1 MKRAL
6 FAATA
11 LMCAA
16 PLAVYAQAEP
26 QTAPASGGPLQTAD
40 IFSLEMASDPQI
52 SPDGRAVVYVRRS
65 NDIMT
70 DRTLQA
76 LWAVDFDGSNHRPL
90 ASGSTSYSGPAW
102 APGSDRVAVVASEDG
117 ETTLQVVWP
126 ESGRVAR
133 LAELPFGAS
142 GLSWSPDGRWIAF
155 TMFTPA
161 PGPQIDIGL
170 PAKPPGAE
178 WADPAI
184 VDETTRY
191 EFDGVGE
198 IPDGASQI
206 YLISA
211 EGGAPRRITSVSDGQ
226 ISGLEWT
233 PDSGRILFSWGGRE
247 ADGFDFR
254 TSDIYAVTPQGG
266 EPVQITDFP
275 GPEGSP
281 KVSPDGR
288 RLAFLG
294 EQAREES
301 HIDTDLYVMDLNGGE
316 PRRLLGDLDRGID
329 QIAWA
334 DDRGLFVRFDDLG
347 HTVLAHAG
355 LNGGLDRLT
364 DAIGGTTFGRPYT
377 SGSFSASTNG
387 RWAATLASA
396 TDLADVGVGTRR
408 GRAEEITDLNADV
421 LGVRE
426 LAQVERMTWQSS
438 ADGQEIEGWIAYPPG
453 FDESRTY
460 PMILEIHGGPHTA
473 YGPQFSGEV
482 QLYAAAGYVVL
493 YTNPRGST
501 SYGEDFANEI
511 DKAYPGD
518 DVADLLSGVD
528 ALVARGFIDEDRL
541 YVTGGSG
548 GGVLTA
554 QLIGVTDRFAAAAV
568 GKPVIN
574 WTSFALAADIGP
586 VIQRYWF
593 GTTPW
598 ENPEE
603 YWRRSPLS
611 LVGNVE
617 TPSLVFVGAEDRRT
631 PVFEA
636 EQYYNAL
643 QIRGVESRL
652 VRIPGA
658 YHGIADSR
666 PSRLLQKAGHVLA
679 WFDAHGGA
687 DAE

>member
-6 FAATA
+6 MAAA
-11 LMCAA
+11 LCCAA
-16 PLAVYAQAEP
+16 PFTAHS
-26 QTAPASGGPLQTAD
+26 QTADAQPASGGPLQAVD
-40 IFSLEMASDPQI
+40 IFSLEMATDPQI
-52 SPDGRAVVYVRRS
+52 SRDGRQIAYVRRS

-70 DRTLQA
+70 DRTRQA
-76 LWAVDFDGSNHRPL
+76 VWAVDFDGANHRPL
-90 ASGSTSYSGPAW
+90 ASGSASYSSPRW
-102 APGSDRVAVVASEDG
+102 SPQSDRLVMSASEDG
-117 ETTLQVVWP
+117 ETTLDMIWP
-126 ESGRVAR
+126 QTGRVAR
-133 LAELPFGAS
+133 LAQLPFGAG
-142 GLSWSPDGRWIAF
+142 GLTWSPDGRWIAF

-161 PGPQIDIGL
+161 PGPQVDIGL
-170 PAKPPGAE
+170 PPKPPGAE
-178 WADPAI
+178 WAEPAL

-211 EGGAPRRITSVSDGQ
+211 EGGAPRRVTNVADGQ
-226 ISGLEWT
+226 ISGLTWT
-233 PDSGRILFSWGGRE
+233 PDSARILFSWGGRE
-247 ADGFDFR
+247 EDGFDFR
-254 TSDIYAVTPQGG
+254 TSDIYAVTPQSGALQ
-266 EPVQITDFP
+266 QITDFP

-281 KVSPDGR
+281 AVSPDGS
-288 RLAFLG
+288 RLAYLG
-294 EQAREES
+294 EAAREES
-301 HIDTDLYVMDLNGGE
+301 HVDTDLYVMALDGGE
-316 PRRLLGDLDRGID
+316 PERLLADLDRGID
-329 QIAWA
+329 QIEWA
-334 DDRGLFVRFDDLG
+334 DDRGLFVRFDDVG
-347 HTVLAHAG
+347 HTVLAYAG

-364 DAIGGTTFGRPYT
+364 DQLGGTTFGRPYT
-377 SGSFSASTNG
+377 SGSFSASSNG

-396 TDLADVGVGTRR
+396 SDLANVGVGARR
-408 GRAEEITDLNADV
+408 GRAEMITDLNADV

-426 LAQVERMTWQSS
+426 LARVERMTWESS
-438 ADGQEIEGWIAYPPG
+438 ADGMEIEGWIAYPPG
-453 FDESRTY
+453 FDPDGSY
-460 PMILEIHGGPHTA
+460 PMILEIHSGPHTA

-586 VIQRYWF
+586 VIMRYWF

-611 LVGNVE
+611 LVGEVE
-617 TPSLVFVGAEDRRT
+617 TPTLVFVGAEDRRT

-643 QIRGVESRL
+643 QIRGIESRL
-652 VRIPGA
+652 LRIPGA

-666 PSRLLQKAGHVLA
+666 PSRLLQKAGHVMA
-679 WFDAHGGA
+679 WFDDHGGA
-687 DAE
+687 AEPD

>member
-6 FAATA
+6 MAAA
-11 LMCAA
+11 LCCAA
-16 PLAVYAQAEP
+16 PFAAQS
-26 QTAPASGGPLQTAD
+26 QTEDAQPAAGGPLQAAD
-40 IFSLEMASDPQI
+40 IFSLEMATDPQI
-52 SPDGRAVVYVRRS
+52 SPDGRQIAYVRRS

-70 DRTLQA
+70 DRTRQA
-76 LWAVDFDGSNHRPL
+76 VWAVDFAGSDHRPL
-90 ASGSTSYSGPAW
+90 ASGSASYSSPRW
-102 APGSDRVAVVASEDG
+102 SPQSDRLVVSASEDG
-117 ETTLQVVWP
+117 ETTLEMIWP
-126 ESGRVAR
+126 ETGRVAR
-133 LAELPFGAS
+133 LAELPFGA
-142 GLSWSPDGRWIAF
+142 GALSWSPDGRWIAF

-161 PGPQIDIGL
+161 PGPQVDIGM
-170 PAKPPGAE
+170 PPKPPGAE
-178 WADPAI
+178 WADPAL

-211 EGGAPRRITSVSDGQ
+211 EGGAPRRITNVADGQ
-226 ISGLEWT
+226 ISGLAWT

-247 ADGFDFR
+247 EDGFDFR
-254 TSDIYAVTPQGG
+254 TSDIYAVTPQSGALQ
-266 EPVQITDFP
+266 QITDFP

-281 KVSPDGR
+281 AVSPDGS

-294 EQAREES
+294 EAAREES
-301 HIDTDLYVMDLNGGE
+301 HIDTDLYVMPLNGGE
-316 PRRLLGDLDRGID
+316 PERLLADLDRGID
-329 QIAWA
+329 QIEWA
-334 DDRGLFVRFDDLG
+334 DNRGLYVRFDDAG
-347 HTVLAHAG
+347 HTVLAYAG

-364 DAIGGTTFGRPYT
+364 DRIGGTTFGRPYT
-377 SGSFSASTNG
+377 SGSFSASSNG

-396 TDLADVGVGTRR
+396 SDLADVGVGSRR
-408 GRAEEITDLNADV
+408 GQAEEISDLNADV

-426 LAQVERMTWQSS
+426 LARVERMTWESS
-438 ADGQEIEGWIAYPPG
+438 ADGMEIEGWIAYPPG
-453 FDESRTY
+453 FDPDESY

-482 QLYAAAGYVVL
+482 QLFAAAGYVVL

-511 DKAYPGD
+511 DKNYPGD

-528 ALVARGFIDEDRL
+528 ALVERGFIDEDRL

-586 VIQRYWF
+586 VILRYWF

-598 ENPEE
+598 ESPEE

-611 LVGNVE
+611 LVGEVE
-617 TPSLVFVGAEDRRT
+617 TPTLVFVGAEDRRT

-643 QIRGVESRL
+643 QIRGIESRL
-652 VRIPGA
+652 VRIPGT

-666 PSRLLQKAGHVLA
+666 PSRLLQKAGHILA
-679 WFDAHGGA
+679 WFDDHGGS
-687 DAE
+687 DEQD

>member
-6 FAATA
+6 LAAAA
-11 LMCAA
+11 LACAA
-16 PLAVYAQAEP
+16 PHAAFAQNAGA
-26 QTAPASGGPLQTAD
+26 APASGGPLQAAD

-52 SPDGRAVVYVRRS
+52 SPDGRQIAYVRRS

-70 DRTLQA
+70 DQTRNA
-76 LWAVDFDGSNHRPL
+76 VWAIGYDGEGHRPL
-90 ASGSTSYSGPAW
+90 ASGSASYSSPTW
-102 APGSDRVAVVASEDG
+102 SPRSDRLIVAASEDG
-117 ETTLQVVWP
+117 ETTLQMIWP
-126 ESGRVAR
+126 ATGHMAR
-133 LAELPFGAS
+133 LAELPFGA
-142 GLSWSPDGRWIAF
+142 GGMSWSPDGRWIAF

-161 PGPQIDIGL
+161 AGPQVDIGL
-170 PAKPPGAE
+170 PPKPPGAE
-178 WADPAI
+178 WADPAL

-198 IPDGASQI
+198 IPDGVSQI
-206 YLISA
+206 YVISA
-211 EGGAPRRITSVSDGQ
+211 EGGAPRKITSVEDGS

-233 PDSGRILFSWGGRE
+233 PDSRRILFSWGGRE

-254 TSDIYAVTPQGG
+254 TSDIYAVDAAGG
-266 EPVQITDFP
+266 ALEQITDFE

-301 HIDTDLYVMDLNGGE
+301 HIDSDLYVMEMAGGE
-316 PRRLLGDLDRGID
+316 PQRLLSDLDRGID
-329 QIAWA
+329 QIEWA
-334 DDRGLFVRFDDLG
+334 DDRGLFVRFDDVG
-347 HTVLAHAG
+347 HTVLAYAG

-377 SGSFSASTNG
+377 SGSFSAADNG

-396 TDLADVGVGTRR
+396 YDLADVGVGSRR

-426 LAQVERMTWQSS
+426 LARVERMTWESS
-438 ADGQEIEGWIAYPPG
+438 ADGQEIEGWVAYPPG
-453 FDESRTY
+453 FDPEQSY

-482 QLYAAAGYVVL
+482 QLFAAAGYMVL

-501 SYGEDFANEI
+501 SYGETFANEI
-511 DKAYPGD
+511 DKAYPGE
-518 DVADLLSGVD
+518 DVDDLLSGVD

-554 QLIGVTDRFAAAAV
+554 QLIGLTDRFAAAAV

-574 WTSFALAADIGP
+574 WTSFTLAADIGP
-586 VIQRYWF
+586 AIHRYWF
-593 GTTPW
+593 GVTPW
-598 ENPEE
+598 EAPEE

-611 LVGNVE
+611 LVGEVE
-617 TPSLVFVGAEDRRT
+617 TPTLVFVGAEDRRT
-631 PVFEA
+631 PVFES

-643 QIRGVESRL
+643 QIRGIESRL
-652 VRIPGA
+652 VRIPGT

-666 PSRLLQKAGHVLA
+666 PSRLLQKAGHILA
-679 WFDAHGGA
+679 WFEQYDGA
-687 DAE
+687 EE

>member
-6 FAATA
+6 LAAAALACLAPSITA
-11 LMCAA
+11 AQTPEAGPAA
-16 PLAVYAQAEP
+16 
-26 QTAPASGGPLQTAD
+26 GGPLQAAD

-52 SPDGRAVVYVRRS
+52 SPDGRQVAYVRRS
-65 NDIMT
+65 NDIMI
-70 DRTLQA
+70 DRTRQA
-76 LWAVDFDGSNHRPL
+76 LWAIDFDGSDHRPL
-90 ASGSTSYSGPAW
+90 ASGSANYSGPAW
-102 APGSDRVAVVASEDG
+102 SPQSDRLVVSASEDG
-117 ETTLQVVWP
+117 ETTLQMIWP
-126 ESGRVAR
+126 ETGRTAR
-133 LAELPFGAS
+133 LTSLPSGA
-142 GLSWSPDGRWIAF
+142 GDLSWSPDGRWIAF

-161 PGPQIDIGL
+161 QGPQVDIGL
-170 PAKPPGAE
+170 PPKPPGAE

-211 EGGAPRRITSVSDGQ
+211 EGGAPRRITNVADGQ
-226 ISGLEWT
+226 ISGLAWT

-247 ADGFDFR
+247 EAGFDFR
-254 TSDIYAVTPQGG
+254 ASDIYTVTPQSGALQ
-266 EPVQITDFP
+266 QITDFP

-281 KVSPDGR
+281 AVSPDGR

-294 EQAREES
+294 EADREES
-301 HIDTDLYVMDLNGGE
+301 HIDSDLFVMEMDGGE
-316 PRRLLGDLDRGID
+316 PRRLLADLDRGID

-334 DDRGLFVRFDDLG
+334 DDRGLFVRFDDAG

-364 DAIGGTTFGRPYT
+364 DAIGGATFGRPYT
-377 SGSFSASTNG
+377 SGSCSASDTG
-387 RWAATLASA
+387 RWAATLANA
-396 TDLADVGVGTRR
+396 TDLADVGVGSRR
-408 GRAEEITDLNADV
+408 GGAEEITDLNADV
-421 LGVRE
+421 LGQRD
-426 LAQVERMTWQSS
+426 LARVERMTWEST
-438 ADGQEIEGWIAYPPG
+438 ADGQEIEGWIAYPPN
-453 FDESRTY
+453 FDPNGSY
-460 PMILEIHGGPHTA
+460 PIILEILGGPHTA

-511 DKAYPGD
+511 DKNYPGD

-528 ALVARGFIDEDRL
+528 ALVDRGFIDEDRL

-574 WTSFALAADIGP
+574 WTSFTLAADIGP
-586 VIQRYWF
+586 VIMRYWF

-611 LVGNVE
+611 LVGEVE
-617 TPSLVFVGAEDRRT
+617 TPTLVFVGAEDRRT

-643 QIRGVESRL
+643 QIRGIESRL
-652 VRIPGA
+652 VRIPGS

-666 PSRLLQKAGHVLA
+666 PSRLLQKAGHVIA
-679 WFDAHGGA
+679 WFDDHGG
-687 DAE
+687 EEE

>member
-1 MKRAL
+1 MKRILPAAAVLACVAPLIAL
-6 FAATA
+6 AQEAG
-11 LMCAA
+11 AA
-16 PLAVYAQAEP
+16 PAA
-26 QTAPASGGPLQTAD
+26 GGPLQFAD
-40 IFSLEMASDPQI
+40 VFSLEMASDPQI
-52 SPDGRAVVYVRRS
+52 SPDGRQIAYVRRS

-70 DRTLQA
+70 DRTRSA
-76 LWAVDFDGSNHRPL
+76 IWAIGFDGADHRPL
-90 ASGSTSYSGPAW
+90 ASGSASYSNPTW
-102 APGSDRVAVVASEDG
+102 APTSDRLAVTVSEDG
-117 ETTLQVVWP
+117 ENRLELVWP
-126 ESGRVAR
+126 ATGRTAR
-133 LAELPFGAS
+133 LAELPFGAG
-142 GLSWSPDGRWIAF
+142 GLSWSPDGRWLAF

-161 PGPQIDIGL
+161 PGPQVDIGL
-170 PAKPPGAE
+170 PPKPPGAE
-178 WADPAI
+178 WADPALI
-184 VDETTRY
+184 DENTRY

-211 EGGAPRRITSVSDGQ
+211 DGGAPRKLTHIESGS

-233 PDSGRILFSWGGRE
+233 PDSDRILFSWGGRE
-247 ADGFDFR
+247 EDGFDFR
-254 TSDIYAVTPQGG
+254 SSDLYAVDASGGAPQ
-266 EPVQITDFP
+266 QITDLP

-281 KVSPDGR
+281 KLSPDGR

-301 HIDTDLYVMDLNGGE
+301 HIDSDLYVMDMNGGE
-316 PRRLLGDLDRGID
+316 PRRLLANLDRGID
-329 QIAWA
+329 QIEWA
-334 DDRGLFVRFDDLG
+334 DDRGLFVRFDDVG
-347 HTVLAHAG
+347 HTVLAYAG

-396 TDLADVGVGTRR
+396 YDLADVGVGARR
-408 GRAEEITDLNADV
+408 GGAEEITDLNADV
-421 LGVRE
+421 LGVRD
-426 LAQVERMTWQSS
+426 LAEVERFTWESS
-438 ADGQEIEGWIAYPPG
+438 ADGQEIEGWIAYPPD
-453 FDESRTY
+453 FDPSRTY

-482 QLYAAAGYVVL
+482 QLFAAAGYVVL

-501 SYGEDFANEI
+501 SYGETFANEI
-511 DKAYPGD
+511 DKNYPGE
-518 DVADLLSGVD
+518 DVDDLLSGVD
-528 ALVARGFIDEDRL
+528 ALIERGFIDSDRL

-554 QLIGVTDRFAAAAV
+554 QLIGVTDRFRAAAV

-586 VIQRYWF
+586 GITRYWF

-603 YWRRSPLS
+603 FWRRSPLS

-617 TPSLVFVGAEDRRT
+617 TPTMVFVGAEDRRT

-643 QIRGVESRL
+643 QMRGIESRL
-652 VRIPGA
+652 VRIPGT

-666 PSRLLQKAGHVLA
+666 PSRLLQKTGHLLAG
-679 WFDAHGGA
+679 FIAHGGP
-687 DAE
+687 EE

>member
-6 FAATA
+6 MAAA
-11 LMCAA
+11 LCCAA
-16 PLAVYAQAEP
+16 PFTAQS
-26 QTAPASGGPLQTAD
+26 QTGEAQPAAGGPLQTVD
-40 IFSLEMASDPQI
+40 IFSLEMATDPQI
-52 SPDGRAVVYVRRS
+52 SPDGRQIAYVRRS

-70 DRTLQA
+70 DRTRQA
-76 LWAVDFDGSNHRPL
+76 LWAVDFDGANHRPL
-90 ASGSTSYSGPAW
+90 ASSSASYSSPRW
-102 APGSDRVAVVASEDG
+102 SPQSDRLVMIASDDG
-117 ETTLQVVWP
+117 ETTLEMMWP
-126 ESGRVAR
+126 QTGRTAR

-142 GLSWSPDGRWIAF
+142 GLTWSPDGRWIAF

-161 PGPQIDIGL
+161 PGPQVDIGL
-170 PAKPPGAE
+170 PPKPPGAE
-178 WADPAI
+178 WADPAL

-191 EFDGVGE
+191 EFDGLGE

-211 EGGAPRRITSVSDGQ
+211 EGGAPRRITNVDDGQ
-226 ISGLEWT
+226 ISGLAWT
-233 PDSGRILFSWGGRE
+233 PDSGRILFSWGGRGE
-247 ADGFDFR
+247 DGFDFR
-254 TSDIYAVTPQGG
+254 TSDIYAVTPQSGALQ
-266 EPVQITDFP
+266 QITDFP

-281 KVSPDGR
+281 AVSPDGS
-288 RLAFLG
+288 RLAYLG
-294 EQAREES
+294 EAAREES
-301 HIDTDLYVMDLNGGE
+301 HIDTDLFVMALNGGE
-316 PRRLLGDLDRGID
+316 PERLLADLDRGID
-329 QIAWA
+329 QIEWA
-334 DDRGLFVRFDDLG
+334 DDRGLFVRFDDAG
-347 HTVLAHAG
+347 HTVLAYAG

-364 DAIGGTTFGRPYT
+364 DRIGGTTFGRPYT
-377 SGSFSASTNG
+377 SGSFSASSNG

-396 TDLADVGVGTRR
+396 DDLADVGVGSRR
-408 GRAEEITDLNADV
+408 GQAEEITDLNADV

-426 LAQVERMTWQSS
+426 LANVERMTWESS
-438 ADGQEIEGWIAYPPG
+438 ADGMEIEGWIAYPPG
-453 FDESRTY
+453 FDPDGSY

-528 ALVARGFIDEDRL
+528 ALVERGFIDEDKL

-574 WTSFALAADIGP
+574 WTSFSLAADIGP
-586 VIQRYWF
+586 VIMRYWF

-611 LVGNVE
+611 LVGEVE
-617 TPSLVFVGAEDRRT
+617 TPTLVFVGAEDRRT

-643 QIRGVESRL
+643 QIRGIESRL

-679 WFDAHGGA
+679 WFDDHGGSE
-687 DAE
+687 DEE